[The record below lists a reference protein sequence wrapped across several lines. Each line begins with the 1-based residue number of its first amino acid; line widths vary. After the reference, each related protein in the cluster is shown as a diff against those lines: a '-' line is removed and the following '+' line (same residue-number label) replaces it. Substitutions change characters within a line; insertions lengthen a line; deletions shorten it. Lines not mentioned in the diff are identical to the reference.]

1 MAGNYFVPASGRE
14 PEIEGMTM
22 RAGRLLFAQPP
33 REASLAPIYGALLA
47 LIAAGL
53 CGLAIAFW
61 PGAHEP
67 PERRSAASQHR
78 MQASEGRLPLPPR
91 TRMKSM

>member
-1 MAGNYFVPASGRE
+1 
-14 PEIEGMTM
+14 M
-22 RAGRLLFAQPP
+22 RADRPLFTQSPP
-33 REASLAPIYGALLA
+33 EASLAPIYGALLA
-47 LIAAGL
+47 LVAAGL

-61 PGAHEP
+61 PGTHEP
-67 PERRSAASQHR
+67 PERRAAASQQR